1 MALRPHANFPVSHPG
16 AILAE
21 AIEAM
26 EVKKTDLADR
36 LGVTRKALY
45 DILAGTTGIT
55 AQMAVALE
63 REVGSS
69 AEFWLNLQSN
79 FDLWQVRKTAKRRT
93 PSAA

>member
-63 REVGSS
+63 REVKATSIYG
-69 AEFWLNLQSN
+69 
-79 FDLWQVRKTAKRRT
+79 RYGRRQN
-93 PSAA
+93 AGRLLRRDVA

>member
-1 MALRPHANFPVSHPG
+1 
-16 AILAE
+16 
-21 AIEAM
+21 M